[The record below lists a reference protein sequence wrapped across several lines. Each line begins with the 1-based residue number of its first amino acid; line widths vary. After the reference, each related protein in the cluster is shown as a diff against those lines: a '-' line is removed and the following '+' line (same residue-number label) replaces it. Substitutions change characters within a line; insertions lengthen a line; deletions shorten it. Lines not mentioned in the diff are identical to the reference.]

1 MVYISS
7 QKFLSSNFMV
17 SLDCKF
23 VILVERKSLQSQTI
37 NNKQILSSNICS
49 IRCYLK
55 STNIIL
61 PRF

>member
-1 MVYISS
+1 
-7 QKFLSSNFMV
+7 MV